1 MHILKLTELAPFS
14 PKSSGLI
21 IILVL
26 VSQGSISP
34 LSSKRG
40 FWRKNLGEIDQILKY
55 LLSNNVFTSFL
66 EHRNL
71 SIWFFPSF
79 WMAQIA
85 ATWTVG
91 LQDGDG
97 SFYCVAVRF

>member
-40 FWRKNLGEIDQILKY
+40 FWRKNLGEIDQIMKY
-55 LLSNNVFTSFL
+55 LYRTMFSRVFWNTEICQFG
-66 EHRNL
+66 
-71 SIWFFPSF
+71 FFPLFEWLKSPL
-79 WMAQIA
+79 
-85 ATWTVG
+85 VG
-91 LQDGDG
+91 LSAYKMATGA
-97 SFYCVAVRF
+97 SIA